1 MILTS
6 DSTAE
11 NPYSS
16 PVLLRAVAH
25 GHREQEIMFKEMTIG
40 RKIGLG
46 FGVIMILLVAVASL
60 SYTGIDGIVANAGE
74 VITGNKINGNMAQKE
89 VDHLNWVNE
98 VSGLLT
104 DKEITKLTV
113 QTDDHKCGFGKWLYG
128 PERKEAEKSVPSIA
142 PLLKKIEGHHA
153 NLHTS
158 AIEIG
163 NHFKQADTSLPGTL
177 AAREVDHLNWAT
189 KINTLF
195 LNNLPNL
202 EVTTDPTKCK
212 LGHWFDSKDLKE
224 ALAADPQL
232 SRLIDGLKEP
242 HSKLHTSAIAIQ
254 NTYRQIH
261 PGLVDT
267 LRQRLDDHRRWAAA
281 VANALINNEKV
292 NVQLDHTKCAFGK
305 WLKGEECQSLCRSW
319 PEFAE
324 IMTETSK
331 YHKDLHD
338 SAEQICSH
346 WREVHPG
353 LESTLQ
359 SRLDDHRRWAAS
371 VSTALLTGSTINSET
386 DSNKCAFG
394 KWLAGD
400 DCRKLCTTWPEFAA
414 KIDKIKKHHENLHAS
429 VVDIN
434 NTANQDGKVAIYQNT
449 TLAELDA
456 VSNLFNE
463 AIDLENAN
471 VQGNEIATSIY
482 HSQTLPA
489 LENVS
494 KHITGMIELERNL
507 VTSQQEAK
515 SIFENQT
522 LPALKEVRTALDHCK
537 DYAASSLEGMHKAN
551 EVFASQT
558 KPSLEHVQTLL
569 GQIRSEVKNNVMT
582 DETMLAAAQKTKLTV
597 TVIGAISIIVGIL
610 LASLIARGIIK
621 ALTSIIASL
630 NEGADQ
636 LNDAAGQL
644 SASAQELASGSSE
657 QASSLEQT
665 SAALQQMAAM
675 TRANAENS
683 KQADV
688 LSNKARSGAE
698 EGDRSMSQLTSA
710 MTELDESSGEISK
723 IIKVIEEIAFQT
735 NLLALNAAVEAA
747 RAGEHGKG
755 FAVVAEEVRN
765 LAQRAAQAARETTG
779 LIENSVVKTKE
790 GSNVSGLVANSFGVI
805 VQEITEVTGLIN
817 NISNAS
823 TEQAEGVEQLNSAV
837 AQIDKV
843 TQQSASGAEE
853 SASAA
858 EELSAQATNMKTMVD
873 ELAAMAGIRHSQ
885 NKSTP
890 ELHTGKHG
898 SLNASTSKT
907 QRNSEYVKVRHNNT
921 LEDKND
927 FLDLDSNTEKL
938 EAF

>member
-1 MILTS
+1 
-6 DSTAE
+6 
-11 NPYSS
+11 
-16 PVLLRAVAH
+16 
-25 GHREQEIMFKEMTIG
+25 MTIG
-40 RKIGLG
+40 KKIGLG
-46 FGVIMILLVAVASL
+46 FGVVMVLLIAVASL

-74 VITGNKINGNMAQKE
+74 VITGNQINGNMAQKE

-104 DKEITKLTV
+104 DKDITKLTV

-142 PLLKKIEGHHA
+142 PLLKEIEGYHA
-153 NLHTS
+153 SLHTS
-158 AIEIG
+158 AIKIG
-163 NHFKQADTSLPGTL
+163 DHFKQADTSLPGTL

-195 LNNLPNL
+195 LNNLPSL
-202 EVTTDPTKCK
+202 EITTDPAECK
-212 LGHWFDSKDLKE
+212 LGHWFNSKELQE
-224 ALAADPQL
+224 AMAVDPQL
-232 SRLIDGLKEP
+232 SMLINDLKEP
-242 HSKLHTSAIAIQ
+242 HNKLHTSAIAIQ
-254 NTYRQIH
+254 NKYRQIH

-267 LRQRLDDHRRWAAA
+267 LRQRLDDHRRWAAS
-281 VANALINNEKV
+281 VANALINNEKI

-305 WLKGEECQSLCRSW
+305 WIQGEECRSLCRDW

-324 IMTETSK
+324 VIAETSK

-338 SAEQICSH
+338 SAEQICNH
-346 WREVHPG
+346 WKQMHPG
-353 LESTLQ
+353 LESTLK
-359 SRLDDHRRWAAS
+359 SRLDDHRKWAAG
-371 VSTALLTGSTINSET
+371 VSTALLTGIAINAET

-394 KWLAGD
+394 KWLTGD
-400 DCRKLCTTWPEFAA
+400 ECRELCNEWPEFANR
-414 KIDKIKKHHENLHAS
+414 IDQIKKHHEKLHAS
-429 VVDIN
+429 VVEIN
-434 NTANQDGKVAIYQNT
+434 NAANQNDKVAIYQNT

-456 VSNLFNE
+456 VGNLFDE
-463 AIDLENAN
+463 TIALETVN
-471 VQGNEIATSIY
+471 VQVNKTATSIY
-482 HSQTLPA
+482 HNQTLPA
-489 LENVS
+489 LENVD
-494 KHITGMIELERNL
+494 KHIAGMIELEQSL
-507 VTSQQEAK
+507 VTAQQDAK
-515 SIFENQT
+515 SVFENQT

-537 DYAASSLEGMHKAN
+537 NYASSSLEGMQKAN
-551 EVFASQT
+551 VVFASET
-558 KPSLEHVQTLL
+558 KPALKHVQSLL
-569 GQIRSEVKNNVMT
+569 GQIRTEVKNNVMT
-582 DETMLAAAQKTKLTV
+582 DETMLAAAQKTKLSV
-597 TVIGAISIIVGIL
+597 TIIGIISIITGIL

-621 ALTSIIASL
+621 ALTRVIASL
-630 NEGADQ
+630 NEGSDQ

-644 SASAQELASGSSE
+644 SASAQELAAGSSE

-683 KQADV
+683 KKANQV
-688 LSNKARSGAE
+688 GNKARSGAE
-698 EGDRSMSQLTSA
+698 EGDRSMTQLTST

-779 LIENSVVKTKE
+779 LIENSVTRTKE
-790 GSNVSGLVANSFGVI
+790 GSNVSGTVANSFGVI
-805 VQEITEVTGLIN
+805 VQEIAEVTSLIN

-853 SASAA
+853 AASAA
-858 EELSAQATNMKTMVD
+858 EELSAQATHLKTMVD
-873 ELAAMAGIRHSQ
+873 ELAAMAGVRHSQ
-885 NKSTP
+885 NKNLSKPQTSKATP
-890 ELHTGKHG
+890 TTTV
-898 SLNASTSKT
+898 TSKT
-907 QRNSEYVKVRHNNT
+907 LRTSGRVKTNPGIAPEGN
-921 LEDKND
+921 DD
-927 FLDLDSNTEKL
+927 FLDLESNNEKL
-938 EAF
+938 ETF

>member
-1 MILTS
+1 
-6 DSTAE
+6 
-11 NPYSS
+11 
-16 PVLLRAVAH
+16 
-25 GHREQEIMFKEMTIG
+25 MFKEMTIG

-74 VITGNKINGNMAQKE
+74 VITGNKINGTMAQKE

-128 PERKEAEKSVPSIA
+128 PERKEAEKAVPSIA
-142 PLLKKIEGHHA
+142 PLLKEIEDYHA

-163 NHFKQADTSLPGTL
+163 HHFKQADTSLPGTL
-177 AAREVDHLNWAT
+177 AAREVDHLIWAT

-212 LGHWFDSKDLKE
+212 LGHWFESKELQE
-224 ALAADPQL
+224 TLAADPQL
-232 SRLIDGLKEP
+232 SRLIDSLKEP
-242 HSKLHTSAIAIQ
+242 HSRLHTSAIAIQ

-305 WLKGEECQSLCRSW
+305 WLEGKECQSLCRDW
-319 PEFAE
+319 PAFAE
-324 IMTETSK
+324 IIAETSK

-338 SAEQICSH
+338 SAEQICGH
-346 WREVHPG
+346 WKKVHPG
-353 LESTLQ
+353 LESTLKN
-359 SRLDDHRRWAAS
+359 RLDDHRRWAAQI
-371 VSTALLTGSTINSET
+371 STALLTGSAINSET

-394 KWLAGD
+394 KWLAGE
-400 DCRKLCTTWPEFAA
+400 DCRELCNNWPEFAST
-414 KIDKIKKHHENLHAS
+414 IDKIKKHHEKLHAS

-434 NTANQDGKVAIYQNT
+434 NTPNQDDKVAIYQNK

-482 HSQTLPA
+482 HNQTLPA
-489 LENVS
+489 LENVG
-494 KHITGMIELERNL
+494 KHIAGMIDMEQDL
-507 VTSQQEAK
+507 VTAQQEAK

-522 LPALKEVRTALDHCK
+522 LPALKEVRAALDHSK
-537 DYAASSLEGMHKAN
+537 DYAASSLEGMRKAN

-569 GQIRSEVKNNVMT
+569 GQIRDEVKNNVMT
-582 DETMLAAAQKTKLTV
+582 DETMLAAAQKTKLSV

-610 LASLIARGIIK
+610 LASMIARGIIK
-621 ALTSIIASL
+621 ALTGVIAGL

-644 SASAQELASGSSE
+644 SASAQDLASDSSE

-698 EGDRSMSQLTSA
+698 EGDRSMAQLTSA

-817 NISNAS
+817 SISNAS

-858 EELSAQATNMKTMVD
+858 EELSAQATHLKSMVD

-885 NKSTP
+885 NKTQSKQQAGEVTP
-890 ELHTGKHG
+890 
-898 SLNASTSKT
+898 SNTSSPRISYNPGQVNT
-907 QRNSEYVKVRHNNT
+907 RHYNT
-921 LEDKND
+921 PKDKDD
-927 FLDLDSNTEKL
+927 FLDLDANQEKL
-938 EAF
+938 ETF